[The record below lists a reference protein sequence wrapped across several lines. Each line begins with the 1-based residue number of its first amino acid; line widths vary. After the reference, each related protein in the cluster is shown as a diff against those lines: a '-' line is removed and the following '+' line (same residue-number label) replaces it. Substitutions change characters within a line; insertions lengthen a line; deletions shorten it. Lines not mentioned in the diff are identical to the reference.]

1 MAVETP
7 VVAAP
12 ASAAPPASVK
22 EPAGAPA
29 SKPVIPA
36 DADLKTKYEKLE
48 ADHLAR
54 KRELIIERRKWDAE
68 RKAAADKLAK
78 LPEYEKKLS
87 EFEKTQKAA
96 LRNPSEFLKSIYGDN
111 WYDRVVEAKV
121 SGVAPAELMAQ
132 ELEKLEAK
140 FEAKLSAKDAEA
152 AKAREEAAKSQQAE
166 VLKSF
171 MREVGEFTNANLK
184 DYPIF
189 ERLGSAEVVTQ
200 TIAARIRSEFERT
213 TKKDEAGEV
222 IQQGKVLSA
231 KEAADLI
238 ENDLIEL
245 AKHAL
250 TQEKYKPKFAPAA
263 PVDPKASK
271 AGATLAKARKT
282 LSNGLTASTE
292 TPKKPAVTDA
302 ERRARAIAAFNAT
315 AAAKAK

>member
-7 VVAAP
+7 AVAAP
-12 ASAAPPASVK
+12 VAAPPAAAPGK
-22 EPAGAPA
+22 EAAGAPT
-29 SKPVIPA
+29 SKPVIPP

-54 KRELIIERRKWDAE
+54 KRELIVQRRKWEAE
-68 RKAAADKLAK
+68 RKADAEKLAK

-96 LRNPSEFLKSIYGDN
+96 LRNPAEFLKSIYGDG

-132 ELEKLEAK
+132 EMEKMEQRFEAK
-140 FEAKLSAKDAEA
+140 FAAKDAEA
-152 AKAREEAAKSQQAE
+152 AKAREEATKAQEAQ
-166 VLKSF
+166 VMKSF
-171 MREVGEFTNANLK
+171 MREVSDFTNANMK
-184 DYPIF
+184 DYPVF
-189 ERLGSAEVVTQ
+189 ERLGSAQVVAE

-222 IQQGKVLSA
+222 VQQGKVLTTR
-231 KEAADLI
+231 EAADLI
-238 ENDLIEL
+238 ENELIEL

-250 TQEKYKPKFAPAA
+250 TAEKYKPKFAPAA
-263 PVDPKASK
+263 VDPKASK

-302 ERRARAIAAFNAT
+302 ERRKRAIEAFNAH
-315 AAAKAK
+315 AAKAK